1 MIVGVTERSI
11 ERNIQ
16 KLQKENILER
26 VGPAKGGY
34 WKVSLDNT
42 GEHNEQ

>member
-1 MIVGVTERSI
+1 MRTT

-16 KLQKENILER
+16 KLQQAVALKR

-34 WKVSLDNT
+34 WEVLD
-42 GEHNEQ
+42 